1 MIWPQYKSKYCKER
15 ILRIF
20 KNIVDICMNKNI
32 FFWILKKYK
41 RSNIQKQV
49 LARWTYFLILCGHY
63 KSFILSFV
71 PKKIWWENI
80 CLRLNKSSY
89 ILISLVKHKSN
100 CSLSDLSPII
110 LLFEEQSFQ
119 FLDSFYCLHLPTR
132 NTVKCIIWIVFYFK
146 LSKVEF
152 ALS

>member
-1 MIWPQYKSKYCKER
+1 M
-15 ILRIF
+15 L
-20 KNIVDICMNKNI
+20 KNK
-32 FFWILKKYK
+32 FWQGELI
-41 RSNIQKQV
+41 
-49 LARWTYFLILCGHY
+49 FLILCGHY
-63 KSFILSFV
+63 KRFILSFL

-146 LSKVEF
+146 LWKVEF
-152 ALS
+152 AFVIEMSVTEISYEIFIISLNDF